1 VTDGGPVGDR
11 ERLIVALA
19 REVASGD
26 SVVVG
31 VGTPLA
37 LAAVLLARETHG
49 AAVRLLM
56 PAALDPVARNLADY
70 LVSPWAGGG
79 ALTRLSRMD
88 ILDAIAAGEVTLQ
101 FVRPAQVD
109 ERLRINT
116 ELVRT
121 PRGIRYLVGPVALP
135 DLLER
140 AGRVVAYLPR
150 HDASALV
157 SAVDAVTAPR
167 PAGRGRLARVI
178 TPLAVLERS
187 ADAAVVT
194 ARSMSVPAAELAALT
209 GFPVRQDS
217 ARPIPEP
224 SAEELDLLRRVVDPL
239 GLSGLEDPSGRTAA
253 LATLARAWRA
263 SPSFQEATP

>member
-1 VTDGGPVGDR
+1 VTEGGTVRDR

-19 REVASGD
+19 REVAFGD

-37 LAAVLLARETHG
+37 LAAVLLAREIHG

-70 LVSPWAGGG
+70 LVSPWSGGG
-79 ALTRLSRMD
+79 ARTRLSRMD
-88 ILDAIAAGEVTLQ
+88 ILDAITAGEVTLQ

-121 PRGIRYLVGPVALP
+121 PRGIRHLVGPVALP

-140 AGRVVAYLPR
+140 VGRVVAYLPR
-150 HDASALV
+150 HDPSALV
-157 SAVDAVTAPR
+157 REVDRVTAPR
-167 PAGRGRLARVI
+167 GGGRLARVI
-178 TPLAVLERS
+178 TPLAVLERAGDS
-187 ADAAVVT
+187 TAVT
-194 ARSMSVPAAELAALT
+194 ARSVSVPAAELAALT
-209 GFPVRQDS
+209 GFPIDQDG

-224 SAEELDLLRRVVDPL
+224 SPGELDLLRRVVDPL
-239 GLSGLEDPSGRTAA
+239 GLSGLEDPSGRTTALAA
-253 LATLARAWRA
+253 LTRAWRT
-263 SPSFQEATP
+263 SPHFREATP

>member
-1 VTDGGPVGDR
+1 MTGPAGER

-19 REVASGD
+19 REVAPDD

-37 LAAVLLARETHG
+37 LAAVLLARELH
-49 AAVRLLM
+49 APAVRLLM
-56 PAALDPVARNLADY
+56 PGALDPAARDLADY
-70 LVSPWAGGG
+70 LVRPWSGGG
-79 ALTRLSRMD
+79 SARARLSRMD
-88 ILDAIAAGEVTLQ
+88 ILDAIAAGAVTLQ

-116 ELVRT
+116 ELVRS
-121 PRGIRYLVGPVALP
+121 PRGIRHLVGPVALP

-150 HDASALV
+150 HDPASLV
-157 SAVDAVTAPR
+157 PEVDTVTAPR
-167 PAGRGRLARVI
+167 PGGRGRLARVI
-178 TPLAVLERS
+178 TPLAVLERPGDS
-187 ADAAVVT
+187 TLVT
-194 ARSMSVPAAELAALT
+194 GRGTSVSAAELAELT
-209 GFPVRQDS
+209 GFPVAQDG

-239 GLSGLEDPSGRTAA
+239 GLSGLEDPVGRTAA
-253 LATLARAWRA
+253 LGTLARAWKT
-263 SPSFQEATP
+263 SPSFREAAP